1 MPRRAVGRPSDRLV
15 LLSSCDGRA
24 GRSFRWQR
32 AAGDPVTAPAFDPSA
47 WVGGPTSG
55 PSRRRGGFAPSA
67 WGQWGSAGSV
77 LPVGPSQGVAG
88 PGQWDQHPARIL
100 EPRPGGPRTR
110 PWNTRRTPPGPAGAV
125 RTLDPALEHA
135 EDPVTVAG
143 SRDVAFAV
151 AVAVVLES

>member
-1 MPRRAVGRPSDRLV
+1 MPRRAVGRPSDGLV

-47 WVGGPTSG
+47 RGGGPTSG

-67 WGQWGSAGSV
+67 WGQRGSAG
-77 LPVGPSQGVAG
+77 PSSRSA
-88 PGQWDQHPARIL
+88 
-100 EPRPGGPRTR
+100 
-110 PWNTRRTPPGPAGAV
+110 WNTRRTPPGPAGAV

-135 EDPVTVAG
+135 EDPATVAG
-143 SRDVAFAV
+143 SRDVAFDV

>member
-47 WVGGPTSG
+47 RGGGPTSG

-67 WGQWGSAGSV
+67 WGQRGSAG
-77 LPVGPSQGVAG
+77 PSSRSARRKGWRG
-88 PGQWDQHPARIL
+88 RGRWDQHPARIL
-100 EPRPGGPRTR
+100 EPRPGGPVCS
-110 PWNTRRTPPGPAGAV
+110 PPN
-125 RTLDPALEHA
+125 PALERA
-135 EDPVTVAG
+135 EDPAMVAG
-143 SRDVAFAV
+143 SRDAAFAV